1 MKKQFLFLLLLV
13 SSFGIA
19 QTLNDYKTVVVPL
32 KFEFL
37 KSENQYRIST
47 LSKFNLN
54 KVGFD
59 VYYSNQ
65 VVPDDINRCAV
76 LNYDI
81 VKESGFL
88 TTKLY
93 ITFKDCYGK
102 IVYQSQIGLS
112 REKDFQLAYTDALN
126 KAFASLYELEY
137 QFNGGAN
144 VALEEKPEK
153 PEKREKVEK
162 VEKIERVEKVEK
174 VEEVKQSIP
183 ATVVVNKSLDP
194 NELLYAQPLAG
205 GNYQL
210 IDSKPSVVMKIYKTS
225 DANSFLA
232 QKGNQQG
239 VLIKKENQWFFEY
252 YQDDK
257 LVSEKINVKF

>member
-1 MKKQFLFLLLLV
+1 MKKQFLLLLLLV
-13 SSFGIA
+13 SSFGFA
-19 QTLNDYKTVVVPL
+19 QSLNDYKTVVVPL
-32 KFEFL
+32 KYEFL
-37 KSENQYRIST
+37 KSENQYRLAT

-65 VVPDDINRCAV
+65 VVPNDINRCAV

-81 VKESGFL
+81 VKENAFL

-102 IVYQSQIGLS
+102 IVYQSEVGMS
-112 REKDFQLAYTDALN
+112 REKEFQLAYTDALN
-126 KAFASLYELEY
+126 KAFTSVYELEY
-137 QFNGGAN
+137 QYNGGTN
-144 VALEEKPEK
+144 VAVEAKPARQEKVEK
-153 PEKREKVEK
+153 IEKVEK
-162 VEKIERVEKVEK
+162 VETVP
-174 VEEVKQSIP
+174 QSV
-183 ATVVVNKSLDP
+183 AAVVIDP
-194 NELLYAQPLAG
+194 NELLFAQPLAG

-210 IDSKPSVVMKIYKTS
+210 IDSKPSVVIKLYKTS

-252 YQDDK
+252 YQNDQ

>member
-1 MKKQFLFLLLLV
+1 MRKLFLFFLLLV
-13 SSFGIA
+13 SSFGFA
-19 QTLNDYKTVVVPL
+19 QSLNNYKTVVVPL
-32 KFEFL
+32 KYEFL
-37 KSENQYRIST
+37 KSENQYRLST

-65 VVPDDINRCAV
+65 VVPNEINRCAV

-81 VKESGFL
+81 VKDNGFL

-93 ITFKDCYGK
+93 VTFKDCYGK
-102 IVYQSQIGLS
+102 IVYQSEVGVS
-112 REKDFQLAYTDALN
+112 REKEFQLAYTDALN
-126 KAFASLYELEY
+126 KAFTSIYELGY
-137 QFNGGAN
+137 QYNGGTNA
-144 VALEEKPEK
+144 VVEEKPEK
-153 PEKREKVEK
+153 PEKPEKAENVEKVEK
-162 VEKIERVEKVEK
+162 VEKVETAP
-174 VEEVKQSIP
+174 QSIP
-183 ATVVVNKSLDP
+183 AVAIDP
-194 NELLYAQPLAG
+194 NELLFAQPLAG

-210 IDSKPSVVMKIYKTS
+210 IDSKPSVVIKLYKTS

-252 YQDDK
+252 YKNDQ

>member
-1 MKKQFLFLLLLV
+1 MKKQLLLLLLLV
-13 SSFGIA
+13 SSYGFA
-19 QTLNDYKTVVVPL
+19 QSLNDYKTVIVPL

-65 VVPDDINRCAV
+65 VVPNEINRCAV

-81 VKESGFL
+81 VKDNAFL
-88 TTKLY
+88 VTKLY
-93 ITFKDCYGK
+93 IIFKDCYGK
-102 IVYQSQIGLS
+102 IVYQSELGTS
-112 REKDFQLAYTDALN
+112 REKEFQLAYTDALN

-137 QFNGGAN
+137 QYNGGTN

-153 PEKREKVEK
+153 KEKIEKLEKVEK
-162 VEKIERVEKVEK
+162 QE
-174 VEEVKQSIP
+174 QSVP
-183 ATVVVNKSLDP
+183 AVVIDP
-194 NELLYAQPLAG
+194 NELLFAQPLAG

-210 IDSKPSVVMKIYKTS
+210 IDSKPSVVIKLYKTS

-252 YQDDK
+252 YQNDQ

>member
-1 MKKQFLFLLLLV
+1 MKKQLLLLLLLV
-13 SSFGIA
+13 SSFGFA
-19 QTLNDYKTVVVPL
+19 QSLNDYKTVVVPL

-37 KSENQYRIST
+37 KSENQYRLST

-65 VVPDDINRCAV
+65 VVPNSIDRCAV
-76 LNYDI
+76 LNYDV
-81 VKESGFL
+81 VKDSGFL

-102 IVYQSQIGLS
+102 IVYQSEIGVS
-112 REKDFQLAYTDALN
+112 REKEFQLAYTDALN
-126 KAFASLYELEY
+126 KAFASIYELEY
-137 QFNGGAN
+137 QYNGGTN
-144 VALEEKPEK
+144 VAAVKS
-153 PEKREKVEK
+153 EKVE
-162 VEKIERVEKVEK
+162 V
-174 VEEVKQSIP
+174 VKQAVV
-183 ATVVVNKSLDP
+183 ATTATATTQVAVNKAIDP
-194 NELLYAQPLAG
+194 NELLFAQPLAG

-210 IDSKPSVVMKIYKTS
+210 IDSKPTVLIKLFKTS

-232 QKGNQQG
+232 QKGSQQG

-252 YQDDK
+252 YQNDQ

>member
-1 MKKQFLFLLLLV
+1 MKKQFLFLLLLLC
-13 SSFGIA
+13 SFGFA
-19 QTLNDYKTVVVPL
+19 QSINDYKTVVVPL

-37 KSENQYRIST
+37 KSENQYRLST

-65 VVPDDINRCAV
+65 VVPSTIDRCAV
-76 LNYDI
+76 LNYDV

-102 IVYQSQIGLS
+102 IVYQSEIGMS
-112 REKDFQLAYTDALN
+112 REKEFQLAYSDALN
-126 KAFASLYELEY
+126 NAFTSIYELEY
-137 QFNGGAN
+137 SYNGGTN
-144 VALEEKPEK
+144 VAVAAKPAQ
-153 PEKREKVEK
+153 VET
-162 VEKIERVEKVEK
+162 VV
-174 VEEVKQSIP
+174 QSVP
-183 ATVVVNKSLDP
+183 ATPVVAAEVVVETKINPD
-194 NELLYAQPLAG
+194 ELLYAQPLAG
-205 GNYQL
+205 GNFQL

-232 QKGNQQG
+232 QKGSQQG

-252 YQDDK
+252 YQNDQ
-257 LVSEKINVKF
+257 LVSEKVNLKF

>member
-1 MKKQFLFLLLLV
+1 MKKQLLLLLLLA
-13 SSFGIA
+13 SSFGFA
-19 QTLNDYKTVVVPL
+19 QSLNDYKTVIVPL
-32 KFEFL
+32 KYEFL
-37 KSENQYRIST
+37 KSENQYRIAT

-54 KVGFD
+54 KIGFD

-65 VVPDDINRCAV
+65 VVPNEINRCAV
-76 LNYDI
+76 LSYDI

-93 ITFKDCYGK
+93 VTFKDCYGK
-102 IVYQSQIGLS
+102 IVYQSEVGTS
-112 REKDFQLAYTDALN
+112 REKEFQLAYTDALN
-126 KAFASLYELEY
+126 KAFASVYELEY
-137 QFNGGAN
+137 QYNGGAN
-144 VALEEKPEK
+144 VVVEEKKEKPEK
-153 PEKREKVEK
+153 VEKAEKAEKAEKVETAP
-162 VEKIERVEKVEK
+162 
-174 VEEVKQSIP
+174 QSVP
-183 ATVVVNKSLDP
+183 AVVIDP
-194 NELLYAQPLAG
+194 NELLFAQPLAG

-210 IDSKPSVVMKIYKTS
+210 IDSKPSVVIKLYKTS

-252 YQDDK
+252 YQNDQ